1 MFSPSLKRAI
11 AATATA
17 LLLTA
22 SFVTAQD
29 NQTALKIT
37 GHGNAEKLYK
47 RNTPTVE
54 LDRASAFQRMGGERA
69 MATQALR
76 LSKAPRER
84 AAAHRE
90 VNAFARKS
98 QVASAPVIQSFATG
112 GGDRDEIE
120 PNDTIAQGV
129 SLPVNLFGEISFTL
143 DVDYFAFQALAGQQI
158 TIEAFA
164 ARLARSKLIADIAL
178 FDASGTLLASSL
190 GGATTDPLIRFTPT
204 SDQVLIVGITDAD
217 DLGGSRFDYLLNITR
232 GVDVDELEPNGSA
245 AQNLAELPATIF
257 GEITVPSDV
266 DFFSFTA
273 TAGQTLIVDVDAEVL
288 GSRLDAEVNLTDPQ
302 SGAEF
307 FYNDQTDGD
316 DPRFNIVLPYTGRY
330 VIGIGAFNLN
340 STGFYRLNAS
350 LVSGAGSPVLTQ
362 VTRLSKK
369 LIEVQGIGF
378 AAGATVSVNGS
389 DRKTTFMS
397 SGTLRA
403 KVKSRSGDVVTVA
416 NPPDD
421 RRSNPL
427 IMQ

>member
-1 MFSPSLKRAI
+1 MFSPSLRRAI
-11 AATATA
+11 AATSAA

-22 SFVTAQD
+22 SLATAQD
-29 NQTALKIT
+29 NQPALKIT
-37 GHGNAEKLYK
+37 GPGNAEKLY
-47 RNTPTVE
+47 RRDTPTAG
-54 LDRASAFQRMGGERA
+54 LDRANAFRRMRDERSVA
-69 MATQALR
+69 AQSLQQSKALR
-76 LSKAPRER
+76 RR
-84 AAAHRE
+84 DAAHRE
-90 VNAFARKS
+90 VNAFARRS
-98 QVASAPVIQSFATG
+98 QVASAPAILSFATG
-112 GGDRDEIE
+112 GGDRDEVE
-120 PNDTIAQGV
+120 PNDSIAQGV
-129 SLPVNLFGEISFTL
+129 SLPVNLFGEISVGF
-143 DVDYFAFQALAGQQI
+143 DVDYFAFQALAGQPV
-158 TIEAFA
+158 TVEAFA
-164 ARLARSKLIADIAL
+164 ARLSRSRLIADIAL
-178 FDASGTLLASSL
+178 FDAGGHLLASSL
-190 GGATTDPLIRFTPT
+190 GGATEDPLIRFTPP

-217 DLGGSRFDYLLNITR
+217 DLGGARFDYLLNITR
-232 GVDVDELEPNGSA
+232 GVDVDELEPNGVT
-245 AQNLAELPATIF
+245 AQNLSEVPATVF
-257 GEITVPSDV
+257 GEISVPSDV

-307 FYNDQTDGD
+307 FYNDQNDGD

-350 LVSGAGSPVLTQ
+350 LVGGAGSPLLTQ

-369 LIEVQGIGF
+369 LIEVQGVGF

-389 DRKTTFMS
+389 DRKTTFLS

-403 KVKSRSGDVVTVA
+403 KVKTRSGDVVTVA

-427 IMQ
+427 IVQ

>member
-11 AATATA
+11 AATAAA

-22 SFVTAQD
+22 TFVTAQD
-29 NQTALKIT
+29 NEPALKIT
-37 GHGNAEKLYK
+37 RPTNAEKQHA

-54 LDRASAFQRMGGERA
+54 LDRSSAFQRLRGEESIA
-69 MATQALR
+69 AQATQE
-76 LSKAPRER
+76 SQAPRQR
-84 AAAHRE
+84 AIGHE
-90 VNAFARKS
+90 QVNAFARKQ
-98 QVASAPVIQSFATG
+98 QVAGAPVIQSFATG
-112 GGDRDEIE
+112 GGDRNEIE

-129 SLPVNLFGEISFTL
+129 SLPVNLFGEISFIF
-143 DVDYFAFQALAGQQI
+143 DVDYFAFEALAGQQI

-164 ARLARSKLIADIAL
+164 ARLSRSKLIADIAL
-178 FDASGTLLASSL
+178 FDAGGNLLASSL
-190 GGATTDPLIRFTPT
+190 GSATQDPLIRFT
-204 SDQVLIVGITDAD
+204 SASNQVLIVGITDAD
-217 DLGGSRFDYLLNITR
+217 DLGGPRFDYMLNIAR
-232 GVDVDELEPNGSA
+232 GVDANELEPNDRT
-245 AQNLAELPATIF
+245 AQSLSEVPVTLF
-257 GEITVPSDV
+257 GEISVPSDV

-288 GSRLDAEVNLTDPQ
+288 GSRLDAEVNLSDPQ
-302 SGAEF
+302 TGTEF
-307 FYNDQTDGD
+307 FYNDQNDGD

-350 LVSGAGSPVLTQ
+350 LVSGAGSPLITQ

-369 LIEVQGIGF
+369 LIEVTGVGF
-378 AAGATVSVNGS
+378 AAGATVNVNGT
-389 DRKTTFMS
+389 DRKTTFVS

-403 KVKSRSGDVVTVA
+403 KVKTRSGDFVTVA

-427 IMQ
+427 IVQ